1 MGRNKTLNDLSD
13 FLNDNP
19 QQINFKSPSSKAEYL
34 KSEPNSLVDVP
45 QIKEH
50 QPKADWSALS
60 PSEIANALHL
70 QAKENKKSFV
80 DLWLKILEEG
90 AKKDPLLKNT
100 NGFKVLKS
108 IRNTSINIAL
118 EGISQLI
125 KKKE

>member
-60 PSEIANALHL
+60 PSEIASTSAP
-70 QAKENKKSFV
+70 V
-80 DLWLKILEEG
+80 PIMVEE
-90 AKKDPLLKNT
+90 LNVFTLS
-100 NGFKVLKS
+100 L
-108 IRNTSINIAL
+108 IETS
-118 EGISQLI
+118 SS
-125 KKKE
+125 